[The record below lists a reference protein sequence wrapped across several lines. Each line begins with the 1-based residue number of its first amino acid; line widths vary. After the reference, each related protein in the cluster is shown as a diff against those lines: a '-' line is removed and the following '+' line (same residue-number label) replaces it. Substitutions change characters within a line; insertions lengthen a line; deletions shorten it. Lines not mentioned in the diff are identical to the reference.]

1 MHDIKFIK
9 DNSSLFD
16 EILKKRNI
24 FFSSKKIL
32 ILYQEYLENLKKTQN
47 LQEKKNSLSKKFSP
61 KLSQKDLERIKN
73 DVAKI
78 KSELDELKKITAEK
92 EKKLNQVL
100 LEIPHSFSLVVTN

>member
-24 FFSSKKIL
+24 SPSSKVIL
-32 ILYQEYLENLKKTQN
+32 LLHQDYLENLKKTQD

-61 KLSQKDLERIKN
+61 TLSQKDLEKIKN

-78 KSELDELKKITAEK
+78 KIELDELKKITEN
-92 EKKLNQVL
+92 KKKK
-100 LEIPHSFSLVVTN
+100 TK